1 MMATLCQ
8 LLTTG
13 NLILFAANT
22 RKFSTYMKL
31 ICVFS
36 TESWLNM
43 HILLLKFQFV
53 IAEMISF

>member
-13 NLILFAANT
+13 NVILFAANT
-22 RKFSTYMKL
+22 ANLVHMKL

-36 TESWLNM
+36 TESWL
-43 HILLLKFQFV
+43 IFLLKFHYV